1 MADTNS
7 FDERDKAFEAKY
19 THDQEKEFKI
29 TMRRDKL
36 FGLWAA
42 GIAGLN
48 GDDAQ
53 AYARKV
59 IESEIETHSV
69 AHTVF
74 LDLSGRGL
82 SITEDQ
88 LKAKLLELEDE
99 ARTQINATGVEP
111 GAFID
116 KPVGW

>member
-1 MADTNS
+1 MTKPKSLGDPDKVFEATYS
-7 FDERDKAFEAKY
+7 FDEGR
-19 THDQEKEFKI
+19 EFKI

-42 GIAGLN
+42 SIAGLT
-48 GDDAQ
+48 DDEAQ

-59 IESEIETHSV
+59 IESEIDTHTV

-74 LDLSGRGL
+74 LDLTARGI

-88 LKAKLLELEDE
+88 LKAKLLEMEDE
-99 ARTQINATGVEP
+99 ARTQLSAP
-111 GAFID
+111 GLL
-116 KPVGW
+116 